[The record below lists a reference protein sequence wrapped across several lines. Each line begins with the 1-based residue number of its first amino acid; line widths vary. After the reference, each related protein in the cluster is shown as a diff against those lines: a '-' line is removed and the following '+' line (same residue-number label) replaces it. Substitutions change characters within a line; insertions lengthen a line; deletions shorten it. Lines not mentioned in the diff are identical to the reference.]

1 MPLRRHQQS
10 LHEFAQ
16 DPACGTRTRTIIAD
30 VTPAGGKSTL
40 PVVAGFHL
48 IRRGI
53 VDRICI
59 LTPRLTLRTQAEEA
73 FVKGFLRDSLDHTLE
88 IKAAAGDDINPDK
101 GTAGFASNYQGV
113 PSNIANYLDYFRRY
127 RTLLC
132 LDEFHH
138 LDRDGA
144 WHRATQP
151 LWDLAPV
158 RLLMSG
164 TFSRHDGAPLAY
176 IEYQD
181 MGHGKYAPDLT
192 TTLAQHVIKYDWR
205 DAMHDRAI
213 KRLETHH
220 LDGNAKWKDPT
231 GNVNS
236 VDSIRNAGK
245 DTGAALFTAI
255 NENYATE
262 LLQAAHAHYQNHRRG
277 NAGAKFLC
285 VAPTIQL
292 AKRYLR
298 DLQRAGF
305 DNCAIATSD
314 DTPAALAMIER
325 FKGKAKP
332 WIDGLVTVGMAYEGL
347 DCPPITHIALLT
359 HIRSVPWIAQA
370 IARAMRVDENAG
382 PYERQ
387 RGHVFAPDD
396 AELLECIAKFKEGD
410 RPLVVETHNGSGGG
424 GGGGGGGG
432 SGGDTIVPVDA
443 AATTMRSVDFGT
455 GDETDPIEEDI
466 LSAAMDDV
474 GIYGVSTI
482 QIKQLLIRINCTRD
496 LADAATATAT
506 ADPPTVSQRM
516 AKNNHEIDNWVS
528 KWVGQQPN
536 ADDKETQKHL
546 YKRAY
551 DALGQAVA
559 YRANANEQQ
568 QQEIIRR
575 LPQLL
580 PLRVW

>member
-1 MPLRRHQQS
+1 MPLRTHQQS

-16 DPACGTRTRTIIAD
+16 DPACGIRTRTIIAD

-40 PVVAGFHL
+40 PVIAGYHL

-53 VDRICI
+53 VEKICI

-73 FVKGFLRDSLDHTLE
+73 FVKGFLRDALDHTLE
-88 IKAAAGDDINPDK
+88 IKAASGGDINPDK

-113 PSNIANYLDYFRRY
+113 PTNIANYLDYFRRY

-132 LDEFHH
+132 LDEAHH
-138 LDRDGA
+138 LDRDGV

-151 LWDLAPV
+151 IWDLAPV

-176 IEYQD
+176 VDYQD
-181 MGHGKYAPDLT
+181 IGHGTYAPDLT
-192 TTLAQHVIKYDWR
+192 TTLAQHVIRYDWR
-205 DAMHDRAI
+205 DALHDRAI

-220 LDGNAKWKDPT
+220 LDGNAKWRDPT

-245 DTGAALFTAI
+245 DAGAALFTAI

-285 VAPTIQL
+285 VAPNIQL

-325 FKGKAKP
+325 FKGKQKP
-332 WIDGLVTVGMAYEGL
+332 TIDGLVTVGMAYEGL

-370 IARAMRVDENAG
+370 IARAMRIDEYAG

-396 AELLECIAKFKEGD
+396 AELLECIAKFKQGD
-410 RPLVVETHNGSGGG
+410 RPLVVETHNGGGGSGGGSGGG
-424 GGGGGGGG
+424 GN
-432 SGGDTIVPVDA
+432 SSGDTIVPVDA
-443 AATTMRSVDFGT
+443 EATTMRSVDFGT
-455 GDETDPIEEDI
+455 GDETDPREEDI

-482 QIKQLLIRINCTRD
+482 QIKQLLARINCLPDD
-496 LADAATATAT
+496 LADAPTAE
-506 ADPPTVSQRM
+506 PPTVSQRM

-528 KWVGQQPN
+528 RWVGQQPN
-536 ADDKETQKHL
+536 ADDKDVQKLL
-546 YKRAY
+546 YRRAY
-551 DALGQAVA
+551 DILGQAVA
-559 YRANANEQQ
+559 YRADASEPQ

-580 PLRVW
+580 QLRVW